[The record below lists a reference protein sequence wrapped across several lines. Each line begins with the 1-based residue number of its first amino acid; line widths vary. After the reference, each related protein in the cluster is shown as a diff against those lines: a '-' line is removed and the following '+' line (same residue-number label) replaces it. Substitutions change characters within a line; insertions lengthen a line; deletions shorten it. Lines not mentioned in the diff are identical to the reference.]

1 MSRTRITAIG
11 VEKWQISVHR
21 AQEEN
26 ILTNLLGLEKNE
38 KKNARR
44 GRTMKYSLGEGLGIE
59 GDEDGGNYKLGIKL
73 GTESGQK

>member
-1 MSRTRITAIG
+1 MSNFSSPWSRGKYIDKSFGTR
-11 VEKWQISVHR
+11 
-21 AQEEN
+21 
-26 ILTNLLGLEKNE
+26 KNE

-59 GDEDGGNYKLGIKL
+59 GDQDGGSYKLGIKL